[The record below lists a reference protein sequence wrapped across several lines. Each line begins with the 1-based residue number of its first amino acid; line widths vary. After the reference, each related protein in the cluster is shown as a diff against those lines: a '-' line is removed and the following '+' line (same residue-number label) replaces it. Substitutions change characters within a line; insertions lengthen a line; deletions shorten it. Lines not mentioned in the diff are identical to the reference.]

1 MSWRKGTKIIINII
15 TKIFRNFNIKKNFYI
30 SCIFSSSISNTYT
43 YLKIII
49 FSMPLHRIPGSP

>member
-1 MSWRKGTKIIINII
+1 MSWCKGTKIIINII

-43 YLKIII
+43 YLKITAQAR
-49 FSMPLHRIPGSP
+49 LQGLQAQEE